1 MYNRDK
7 RLSFLLTVKE
17 TIKEIMRQHL
27 LQCTLNLRLAIVQTP
42 IAPTI
47 CNIVEVR
54 GHTIVKGIIAVAI
67 TLLRLTIVRGIL
79 CSSSRSSKVNY
90 HMV

>member
-7 RLSFLLTVKE
+7 RLSFLLIVKE
-17 TIKEIMRQHL
+17 TIKEIMRQL
-27 LQCTLNLRLAIVQTP
+27 QLQCTLNLRLAIVQTP
-42 IAPTI
+42 TAPTI
-47 CNIVEVR
+47 CNIVEGR
-54 GHTIVKGIIAVAI
+54 GHTTVKGIIAVAI

-79 CSSSRSSKVNY
+79 RSSRSSKVNY